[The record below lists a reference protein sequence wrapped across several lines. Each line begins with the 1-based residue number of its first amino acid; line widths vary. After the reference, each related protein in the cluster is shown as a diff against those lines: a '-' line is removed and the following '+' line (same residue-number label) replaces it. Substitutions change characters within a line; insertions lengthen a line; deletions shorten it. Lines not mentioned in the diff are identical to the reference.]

1 MRKYAKLPEKFFD
14 QIPHIGFIEFSER
27 PAEPSKHQ
35 GEAPTDEGRQDE
47 PLDLSK
53 ATITSIH
60 AVSSEEPDFII
71 DIPVDHDEA
80 PNDTP
85 VSDADSSASSDRKE
99 GGEKPVEEEESKE
112 NVQPSSYQ
120 ATGQLGGDSM
130 QQ

>member
-1 MRKYAKLPEKFFD
+1 MPTYSDLPEKLFD
-14 QIPHIGFIEFSER
+14 QIPHIGFIELSDR

-35 GEAPTDEGRQDE
+35 DEAPTNEGRQDE

-80 PNDTP
+80 PDDTP
-85 VSDADSSASSDRKE
+85 VSDADSSASSYQKE
-99 GGEKPVEEEESKE
+99 GGEKPEEESKE
-112 NVQPSSYQ
+112 NVQHSSY
-120 ATGQLGGDSM
+120 
-130 QQ
+130 